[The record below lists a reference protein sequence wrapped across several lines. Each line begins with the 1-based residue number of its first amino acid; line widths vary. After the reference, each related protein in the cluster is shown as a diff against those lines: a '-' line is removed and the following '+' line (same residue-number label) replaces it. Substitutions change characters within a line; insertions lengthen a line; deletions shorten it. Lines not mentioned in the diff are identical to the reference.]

1 MIYLFRIISDE
12 DPDFFRDLVA
22 GGSDT
27 FLDFHITLQKDLGYD
42 PTLLASFFITNNHW
56 EKELEITLIDMMQDP
71 DQETFTMD
79 QVTLEEQISEIN
91 QRMLYLFDLFS
102 ERAFFIELIEKSD
115 ETSTRR
121 TPFIGHGEGDPPP
134 QLTLDLTMDDSP
146 EFEDIDPM
154 DYPEHLRLDD
164 LDLDMLDS
172 DLDEDF

>member
-12 DPDFFRDLVA
+12 NPDFFRDLVA

-42 PTLLASFFITNNHW
+42 PTQLASFFITNHHW
-56 EKELEITLIDMMQDP
+56 EKEREITLIDMMQDP

-79 QVTLEEQISEIN
+79 QVALEEQVSEIN
-91 QRMLYLFDLFS
+91 QRMLYLFDFFS

-115 ETSTRR
+115 ETSTRK

-134 QLTLDLTMDDSP
+134 QLTLDLMEEDP

-154 DYPEHLRLDD
+154 DYLENLRLDD
-164 LDLDMLDS
+164 LDFDMPDS
-172 DLDEDF
+172 ELDEDF